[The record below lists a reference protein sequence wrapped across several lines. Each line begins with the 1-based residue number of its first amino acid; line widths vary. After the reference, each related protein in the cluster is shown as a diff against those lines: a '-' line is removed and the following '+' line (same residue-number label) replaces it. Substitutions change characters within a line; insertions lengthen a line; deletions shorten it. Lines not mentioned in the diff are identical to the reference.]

1 MTTPTRLE
9 DLESAIE
16 EVSTRLKDLKSIIE
30 EVSTDQKDLK
40 STNEEVSTHLK
51 DLKSAII
58 EVSTHQKDL
67 KSAIEEVSTHL
78 NESNPSLK
86 MSTPTEEVSREKG
99 QVSAD
104 RKSNIEQV
112 CTHLKES
119 NYDHWISTVTKLAEW
134 LYRFCDQHF
143 PSTTQQRI
151 SDIER
156 QIDLCIDVLESVPQ
170 EKRELSHESSMFEYL
185 KGRLYNAVP
194 DVYKEKAERY
204 LVNAT
209 QLNPFLLEAWD
220 CLALCVAKKGDYK
233 RAKNCYKF
241 VLKMGGESSRILRQ
255 IAHLELI
262 NARVPGNPAKHVD
275 KCIKYAQ
282 RTLALD
288 DKDGGCLYILGCAYF
303 TSFLL
308 NGGWDHN
315 NLQVAF
321 GEYEKAMKIDAM
333 KSSPYLQYDYSTVTR
348 YLENY
353 KESLIG
359 FSDAA
364 VKNPASDASHQ
375 VKVTVQLLDKL
386 IELLQGKHKDK
397 SKGKN
402 KRKSKRK
409 STETSLSSLIQSL
422 ANIDLNPS
430 YKRATVDLL
439 TEGFNEQIEVVA
451 AVRCLVKYE
460 YKAPVY
466 YMLCDS
472 DENSFVLAVF
482 GIQKEAIK
490 QGDQVTLLDPICKF
504 VDFEWE
510 GKHYEFK
517 SVRVNLLEQV
527 LVNGNPLPPS
537 SAMRD
542 SIMQN

>member
-170 EKRELSHESSMFEYL
+170 
-185 KGRLYNAVP
+185 VP

-288 DKDGGCLYILGCAYF
+288 DKDGDILGCAYF